1 MPGYESYSRRGIANG
16 SREVRPGHKSHKN
29 LSEVEEQK
37 SEREAPAQMMRHRHM
52 GSDIVISALRKK
64 EPNRHR
70 EKLLSEFLE
79 AKKGLTPEPGLTS
92 NGTNEAE
99 PRKRV
104 FLLERLTECRIRSLT
119 TPCSR
124 TRSNPKRAGFLPS
137 RTSRTKTYT

>member
-1 MPGYESYSRRGIANG
+1 
-16 SREVRPGHKSHKN
+16 
-29 LSEVEEQK
+29 
-37 SEREAPAQMMRHRHM
+37 M

-104 FLLERLTECRIRSLT
+104 FRLQRLTECRIRSLT
-119 TPCSR
+119 TQCSR
-124 TRSNPKRAGFLPS
+124 TRSNPKRAKSLPN
-137 RTSRTKTYT
+137 RISRTKTYT